1 MFAAFAADQQNV
13 AVYNND
19 NEQPKLATTSA
30 LGASPRTA
38 ASQSSSTNSTPSA
51 STTMRSIYHLA
62 EKRDNRKGLARGTMV
77 FFLESAAAFRYNI
90 CLKWLITVEHMRLAS

>member
-38 ASQSSSTNSTPSA
+38 ASQSSSTNSTPSPA
-51 STTMRSIYHLA
+51 STTMRSIHHLA

-77 FFLESAAAFRYNI
+77 FFALHRPSA
-90 CLKWLITVEHMRLAS
+90 